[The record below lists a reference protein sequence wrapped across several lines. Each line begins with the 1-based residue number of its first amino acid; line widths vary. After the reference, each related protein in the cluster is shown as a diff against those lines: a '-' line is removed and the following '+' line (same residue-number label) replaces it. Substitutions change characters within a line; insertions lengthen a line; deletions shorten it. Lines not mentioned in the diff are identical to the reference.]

1 MTFLSL
7 AATAALGLAGILAS
21 GPGLGQAYPSRPV
34 RIIVGFPPG
43 GGADAVPRLLAPRLG
58 ERLGQAVVV
67 ENRPGASGNIGA
79 ELVARAAPDG
89 YTLLNVPI
97 THAINASLFRNLAYD
112 PVADFS
118 PITVTTASLNVLVVH
133 PALPVRDVAGLIQ
146 LARKRPGEITF
157 GSGGAGTTH
166 HLAGELF
173 RSLGKVDLL
182 HVPFKGG
189 GPAIAS
195 LVGGHV
201 QVMFASTPEVTG
213 HLKSGR
219 LRALAVTSAQRSSL
233 LPALPTV
240 AESGIPEFEVSGW
253 LALLAPAA
261 VRREVVLRL
270 NEEAVAVLQEP
281 AVRERIS
288 ALGFAVVGNDPEQA
302 ATHLRREISRWAA
315 LVKSSGARAD

>member
-1 MTFLSL
+1 
-7 AATAALGLAGILAS
+7 
-21 GPGLGQAYPSRPV
+21 
-34 RIIVGFPPG
+34 
-43 GGADAVPRLLAPRLG
+43 
-58 ERLGQAVVV
+58 VVV

>member
-1 MTFLSL
+1 MTALPPAAALALALAASL
-7 AATAALGLAGILAS
+7 AAEHAQA
-21 GPGLGQAYPSRPV
+21 QAYPARPI
-34 RIIVGFPPG
+34 RIVVGFPPG

-58 ERLGQAVVV
+58 ERLGQPVVID
-67 ENRPGASGNIGA
+67 NRPGASGNIGA
-79 ELVARAAPDG
+79 EMVARAAPDG

-97 THAINASLFRNLAYD
+97 THAINASLFRSLAYD
-112 PVADFS
+112 PVNDFS

-133 PALPVRDVAGLIQ
+133 PALPVRDVAGLLR
-146 LARKRPGEITF
+146 LARARPGEITF

-213 HLKSGR
+213 HLKAGR
-219 LRALAVTSAQRSSL
+219 LRALAVTSATRSAL
-233 LPALPTV
+233 LPELRTV
-240 AESGIPEFEVSGW
+240 AESGLPEFEVSGW
-253 LALLAPAA
+253 LALLAPSA
-261 VRREVVLRL
+261 VRREIVLRL
-270 NEEAVAVLQEP
+270 NTDVLAVLQEP
-281 AVRERIS
+281 EVRERIA
-288 ALGFAVVGNDPEQA
+288 ALGFVVVGNNPEQA
-302 ATHLRREISRWAA
+302 AAHLQREISRWAA
-315 LVKSSGARAD
+315 LVKSSGARVD